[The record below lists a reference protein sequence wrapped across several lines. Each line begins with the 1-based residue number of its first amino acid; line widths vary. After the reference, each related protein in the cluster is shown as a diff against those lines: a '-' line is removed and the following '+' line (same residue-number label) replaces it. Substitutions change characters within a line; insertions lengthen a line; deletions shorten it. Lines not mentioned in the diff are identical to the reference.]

1 MDRAFPKNGLVATEK
16 LYEQYISLLSILG
29 KGSLL
34 LKKDV
39 KSPYS
44 VPESCENTNK
54 MVSELIAAMKSTL
67 KDVKMS
73 YEFCQKEFE
82 QNKDRMPNLNNL
94 ETPVKMEID
103 TSPEYI
109 QLHQELQK
117 KNTDL
122 KIVIDEMQKIS
133 ADINQLAPL

>member
-1 MDRAFPKNGLVATEK
+1 M
-16 LYEQYISLLSILG
+16 ICLLFCIG

-82 QNKDRMPNLNNL
+82 QNKDCMVSSFLFVISLTSFLNH
-94 ETPVKMEID
+94 TYAVVC
-103 TSPEYI
+103 T
-109 QLHQELQK
+109 
-117 KNTDL
+117 
-122 KIVIDEMQKIS
+122 
-133 ADINQLAPL
+133 